1 MCRLLAVRSP
11 TPVPITLYV
20 EQFARLCRASRAYQG
35 HGWGIAYRDVANQW
49 VHYKNIMPIWDD
61 DTHQFPASRLFLVHA
76 RSAYRDEGIV
86 VENNMPFYDADA
98 IFLFNG
104 ELQGVRIK
112 AEGRIGAE
120 KIFRVIKRFY
130 RGDMGEALRRGTA
143 LIRQRTRAI
152 RAMNIIMADT
162 QRLYV
167 SSFYTGDPDYFQMA
181 VKRAD
186 VMVVC
191 SEPFPGDSGWQR
203 LPNDSLHV
211 F

>member
-1 MCRLLAVRSP
+1 M
-11 TPVPITLYV
+11 
-20 EQFARLCRASRAYQG
+20 Q
-35 HGWGIAYRDVANQW
+35 
-49 VHYKNIMPIWDD
+49 
-61 DTHQFPASRLFLVHA
+61 
-76 RSAYRDEGIV
+76 
-86 VENNMPFYDADA
+86 
-98 IFLFNG
+98 
-104 ELQGVRIK
+104 IK
-112 AEGRIGAE
+112 AEGRIGAG

-143 LIRQRTRAI
+143 LIRQRARAI

-162 QRLYV
+162 QRYLV

-181 VKRAD
+181 VERAD

-211 F
+211 FQWRRPGYWRAS